1 MSFENPVF
9 KMLAHNDTGG
19 APGHQGGVL
28 IPKDLQSYFPPLSS
42 QWTPANPTVSAFIS
56 AELFD
61 GAAALGTVQTR
72 YQYQTWG
79 ATRSPE
85 RRLTGNLGELR
96 SRAKKEDIL
105 LVERSQSK
113 ATTYRLTLVRKG
125 SGAYRKIVSSA
136 PGRRWG
142 FLEHPVTT

>member
-1 MSFENPVF
+1 MEFEDPVF

-42 QWTPANPTVSAFIS
+42 QWTPENPTVSAFIS

-61 GAAALGTVQTR
+61 GAAPLGTVQTR

-96 SRAKKEDIL
+96 SRAKKDDIL
-105 LVERSQSK
+105 LMERSQSTVH
-113 ATTYRLTLVRKG
+113 AYRLTLVHKRT
-125 SGAYRKIVSSA
+125 SAYQKIVSSA
-136 PGRRWG
+136 LGRRWG
-142 FLEHPVTT
+142 FLQHPITI

>member
-1 MSFENPVF
+1 MAFHSPIF

-19 APGHQGGVL
+19 AVGHQGGVL
-28 IPKDLQSYFPPLSS
+28 IPKMLESYFPLLSS
-42 QWTPANPTVSAFIS
+42 QVTSTAPTVSAHIE

-61 GAAALGTVQTR
+61 GLAALATVTTR

-85 RRLTGNLGELR
+85 RRITGNLGPLR
-96 SRAKKEDIL
+96 SRAKADDIL
-105 LVERSQSK
+105 LMERSLSHPS
-113 ATTYRLTLVRKG
+113 TYRLTLIRTG
-125 SGAYRKIVSSA
+125 TPRYQTILTAA

-142 FLEHPVTT
+142 FL